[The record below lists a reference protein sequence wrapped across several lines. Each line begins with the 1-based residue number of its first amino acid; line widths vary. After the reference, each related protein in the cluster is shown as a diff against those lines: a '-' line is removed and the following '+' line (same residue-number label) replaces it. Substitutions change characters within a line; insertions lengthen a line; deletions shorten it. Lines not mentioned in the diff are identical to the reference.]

1 MSAAKRLQTNP
12 FLDREI
18 IFSIADGILDTLKL
32 ISNCKSNYDQPFS
45 GDEWTP
51 TTDISV
57 NINIESSPHTGQF
70 RFHFP
75 KKLIHFLIEHVSFSK
90 IEGKDIELLD
100 GVGEITNIF
109 YGAAKTRLNIL
120 GFKLQMTI
128 PEPYYTNKLPALTA
142 NNSKIIIPFEINN
155 FQCFLEIIINE

>member
-12 FLDREI
+12 FLEREI

-32 ISNCKSNYDQPFS
+32 ISNCTSSYDQPIS
-45 GDEWTP
+45 GDGWTP
-51 TTDISV
+51 ATDISV
-57 NINIESSPHTGQF
+57 NINIESSPYTGQF

-90 IEGKDIELLD
+90 TEGKDSELLD
-100 GVGEITNIF
+100 GIGEITNIF

-128 PEPYYTNKLPALTA
+128 PEPYYTNNLPNLSV

-155 FQCFLEIIINE
+155 FKSFLEIIIND